1 MNPKSKIGDDAVEI
15 ALRGIGV
22 SPGIGIG
29 PALAFDVHTLDI
41 PRYQT
46 EDKAAELARFNKA
59 VDAVRKDLKRLHH
72 QTAKALG
79 ARHADIFKAHLMLL
93 DDVTMREEIADRVI
107 KEGYNVEFLLDDL
120 IARYTKLLKTVP
132 DPRFRERTTDLVD
145 VGTRILGK
153 LMNRERASLE
163 RIETPSV
170 VVAHDL
176 SPSDAAN
183 IDVENA
189 LGIAID
195 VGGPTSHTAILA
207 RALQI
212 PAVVGLRYVGTHVK
226 PGDQIIVDGT
236 KGYVFIRPDASTVQE
251 YVVEKERVDLERIA
265 LIEIEETRGS
275 ATLDGHEVP
284 LMANIE
290 LPVEI
295 PASLKVN
302 SRGVGL
308 YRTEYLFLNRAN
320 LPSEEE
326 QYQAYAQVA
335 AALKPRPVTLRTLDL
350 GGDKFVSH
358 LQLAEEI
365 NPQLGWRAIR
375 FCLERPDIFKAQLRA
390 MLRSSAHGNVQIMFP
405 LISGVDELRRVRAV
419 FDEVCAD
426 LERRGVPFKKNIK
439 FGSMIEVPSAVVIAD
454 MLAKECDF
462 FSIGTNDLIQYSLA
476 VDRVNEK
483 IAHMY
488 EPAHPAILRM
498 IRYVTRAAK
507 AANIP
512 VSICGEMAGDPL
524 FTELLIGLGID
535 SLSMSSVAIPA
546 VHAEIVN
553 ARLSTA
559 KRFASRVLTAST
571 VHDVRALLEQR
582 YKRKSALQ
590 HYLSEFKSGARKE

>member
-1 MNPKSKIGDDAVEI
+1 MEI

-41 PRYQT
+41 PHYQT

-107 KEGYNVEFLLDDL
+107 KEGHNVEFLLDDL

-145 VGTRILGK
+145 VGARILGK

-176 SPSDAAN
+176 SPSDTAN

-251 YVVEKERVDLERIA
+251 YVAEKERVDLERIA

-302 SRGVGL
+302 TRGVGL

-350 GGDKFVSH
+350 GGDKFASH

-405 LISGVDELRRVRAV
+405 LISGVDELRRVRVV
-419 FDEVCAD
+419 FDEVRAD

-571 VHDVRALLEQR
+571 VQDVRALLEQR

-590 HYLSEFKSGARKE
+590 HYLSEFKSGSRKE

>member
-1 MNPKSKIGDDAVEI
+1 VEI

>member
-1 MNPKSKIGDDAVEI
+1 
-15 ALRGIGV
+15 V

-41 PRYQT
+41 PHYQT

-93 DDVTMREEIADRVI
+93 DDVTMREEIADRVT
-107 KEGYNVEFLLDDL
+107 KEGHNVEFLLDDL

-145 VGTRILGK
+145 VGARILGK

-163 RIETPSV
+163 HIETPSV

-251 YVVEKERVDLERIA
+251 YIAEKERVDLERIA

-302 SRGVGL
+302 TRGVGL

-350 GGDKFVSH
+350 GGDKFASH

-419 FDEVCAD
+419 FDEVRAD

-571 VHDVRALLEQR
+571 VQDVRALLEQR

-590 HYLSEFKSGARKE
+590 RYLSEFKSGSRKE

>member
-1 MNPKSKIGDDAVEI
+1 MEI

-29 PALAFDVHTLDI
+29 PALAFDVRPLDI
-41 PRYQT
+41 PRRQV
-46 EDKAAELARFNKA
+46 EDKAAELARFDAA
-59 VDAVRKDLKRLHH
+59 VDSVRKDLKRLHH

-79 ARHADIFKAHLMLL
+79 TRHADIFKAHLMLL
-93 DDVTMREEIADRVI
+93 DDVTMREDIEGRLI
-107 KEGYNVEFLLDDL
+107 KEGFNVEYLLDDL
-120 IARYTKLLKTVP
+120 IARYTKLLKTLP

-145 VGTRILGK
+145 VGTRILSK
-153 LMNRERASLE
+153 LTNTERVGLE
-163 RIETPSV
+163 HIDTPSI

-176 SPSDAAN
+176 SPSDTAN

-189 LGIAID
+189 LGIATD

-212 PAVVGLRYVGTHVK
+212 PAVVGLKYVGTHVK
-226 PGDQIIVDGT
+226 PGDQLIVDGT
-236 KGYVFIRPDASTVQE
+236 KGYVFIRPDARTVAE
-251 YVVEKERVDLERIA
+251 YVAERERMDRERMALLDYEKA
-265 LIEIEETRGS
+265 RGS
-275 ATLDGHEVP
+275 KTLDGHEVP
-284 LMANIE
+284 LLANIE
-290 LPVEI
+290 LPVEV
-295 PASLKVN
+295 PSSLKARA
-302 SRGVGL
+302 RGVGL
-308 YRTEYLFLNRAN
+308 YRTEYLFLNRVN

-326 QYQAYAQVA
+326 QYQAYSQVA
-335 AALKPRPVTLRTLDL
+335 AALKPWPVTLRTLDL

-358 LQLAEEI
+358 LQIAEEI

-390 MLRSSAHGNVQIMFP
+390 MLRASVHGHIQIMFP
-405 LISGVDELRRVRAV
+405 LISGPEELRRVRAV
-419 FDEVCAD
+419 LDEVRVD
-426 LERRGVPFKKNIK
+426 LERRSVPFKKNIK
-439 FGSMIEVPSAVVIAD
+439 VGSMIEVPSAVVVAD
-454 MLAKECDF
+454 ILAKECDF

-498 IRYVTRAAK
+498 IRHTIRAAK

-512 VSICGEMAGDPL
+512 CGICGEMAGDPL

-535 SLSMSSVAIPA
+535 SLSMSSVAIPT
-546 VHAEIVN
+546 VHAEIVR

-559 KRFASRVLTAST
+559 KRFAGRVLAANMTAE
-571 VHDVRALLEQR
+571 VRALLEQR

-590 HYLSEFKSGARKE
+590 RYLSQFKPGRAEPPDPEE

>member
-1 MNPKSKIGDDAVEI
+1 MEI

-46 EDKAAELARFNKA
+46 EDKAAELARFDKA

-93 DDVTMREEIADRVI
+93 DDVTMREEIADRVT
-107 KEGYNVEFLLDDL
+107 KEGHNVEFLLDDL

-145 VGTRILGK
+145 VGARILGK
-153 LMNRERASLE
+153 LMNTERASLE
-163 RIETPSV
+163 HIETPSV

-236 KGYVFIRPDASTVQE
+236 KGYVFIRPDASTMQE
-251 YVVEKERVDLERIA
+251 YVAEKERVDLERIA
-265 LIEIEETRGS
+265 LIEIEDTRGS

-302 SRGVGL
+302 TRGVGL
-308 YRTEYLFLNRAN
+308 YRTEYLFLNRTN

-350 GGDKFVSH
+350 GGDKFASH

-405 LISGVDELRRVRAV
+405 LISGVDELRRVRAA

-571 VHDVRALLEQR
+571 VQDVRALLEQR

-590 HYLSEFKSGARKE
+590 HYLSEFKSGSRKE

>member
-1 MNPKSKIGDDAVEI
+1 VEI

-145 VGTRILGK
+145 VGARILGK

>member
-1 MNPKSKIGDDAVEI
+1 MEI

-145 VGTRILGK
+145 VGARILGK